1 MAKKYRIT
9 PEQVIDFDCNGVI
22 PDDQHEIFDAEY
34 TYFTPRG
41 KPMPLALKVFRNAT
55 HMTWFVWEP
64 DGVCLPELSLPLEA
78 ADWLLK
84 TRPRFGLPLQQG
96 GTEKMGFAN
105 LVKGE
110 RVLMGAGLNWSIDNG
125 SRPLVIKFNSIMKQG
140 YTVPHDLFERDDFQ
154 VFLKSIAAE
163 YPIQPGDVQS
173 FPGDADYNYVNPPLW
188 QAGLLDPYALPE
200 DVVRLGLW
208 SFSAEEPWRYVALY
222 RRADYEFFIQT
233 LDLMTQERQQLEF
246 QEGALYGVANFWD
259 DVLPEVP
266 KQAEFNRRFKADY
279 ERMNY
284 RLVPSYDPNNPMVW
298 LENHS
303 RHRYSDGQKPQAV
316 GVPYQVWEKVMVII
330 SAENEARI
338 ARDKAAEAAG

>member
-1 MAKKYRIT
+1 MSKKYRIT
-9 PEQVIDFDCNGVI
+9 PEQDIYFDCHGEI
-22 PDDQHEIFDAEY
+22 PTDQHEIFYAEY
-34 TYFTPRG
+34 IVYTPRG
-41 KPMPLALKVFRNAT
+41 KPLPATLKVYRNVT
-55 HMTWFVWEP
+55 HMTWFDLEFDEP
-64 DGVCLPELSLPLEA
+64 SFPDLTLPLET

-84 TRPRFGLPLQQG
+84 TRPRFGLPPEQG
-96 GTEKMGFAN
+96 GPKGMGVAS

-110 RVLMGAGLNWSIDNG
+110 RISIGAGLNWSICNG
-125 SRPLVIKFNSIMKQG
+125 SRPIDKDFDDFFPQS
-140 YTVPHDLFERDDFQ
+140 YTLPHDLFERDDFQ
-154 VFLKSIAAE
+154 AFLKSVAAE

-200 DVVRLGLW
+200 NVVRLGLW

-246 QEGALYGVANFWD
+246 QEGALYGVTNFWCGTVERLESSPTQD
-259 DVLPEVP
+259 R
-266 KQAEFNRRFKADY
+266 EFCADY
-279 ERMNY
+279 ESMRY
-284 RLVPSYDPNNPMVW
+284 RVVPGYDPNNPMVW